1 MKVALLYMSI
11 FKIPIPRLCEKF
23 SVFWGPIPPPLHRW
37 RWYLA
42 LRSHAKYHPI
52 GAARCPCGA
61 KTSQTPPDRTNYALL
76 FTNYLLLQRKRK
88 QNKGSLHRHT
98 HSEQTQSQTDAN
110 NLGTNLAFNHRQ
122 FIIVA
127 AQFLV
132 HKARVE
138 VIARTLEIIPGHKN
152 SASLYFGCRLPSKQ
166 AKQLHAR

>member
-1 MKVALLYMSI
+1 
-11 FKIPIPRLCEKF
+11 
-23 SVFWGPIPPPLHRW
+23 
-37 RWYLA
+37 

-61 KTSQTPPDRTNYALL
+61 KTSQMPPDRTNYALL
-76 FTNYLLLQRKRK
+76 AVTVHQLLAFAEETKTKQR
-88 QNKGSLHRHT
+88 LAAPTT

-122 FIIVA
+122 LIIVA

>member
-1 MKVALLYMSI
+1 LPLRG
-11 FKIPIPRLCEKF
+11 FLPRKNL
-23 SVFWGPIPPPLHRW
+23 
-37 RWYLA
+37 
-42 LRSHAKYHPI
+42 
-52 GAARCPCGA
+52 
-61 KTSQTPPDRTNYALL
+61 TNTPDRTNYALL
-76 FTNYLLLQRKRK
+76 AVTVHQLLAFAEETKTKQR
-88 QNKGSLHRHT
+88 LAAPTT